1 MYPRNAREDMV
12 PKALEPSRVVPSWLM
27 WLMALSAI
35 VGVGGFVVFVVSPG
49 LSTAILAFGGLMA
62 LWYVLCRAEDTLVQ
76 CHS

>member
-1 MYPRNAREDMV
+1 MAPEDM
-12 PKALEPSRVVPSWLM
+12 AANEPIRVVPSWLM
-27 WLMALSAI
+27 WLMTLSAI